1 MSFINTENF
10 PDISFIGNE
19 TIDGLVTQ
27 MINDYLDKYEE
38 ITGERIALAQ
48 ADPNRLILYACANQ
62 IYQAMQ
68 YADHAGKMSFLTYS
82 MGDFLDNLAALRG
95 TNRKQATPA
104 KAQFQ
109 FSIDSALATAIAIPA
124 GTRITNGNDVFFAT
138 DEYAEISIGETS
150 VTVGA
155 TCTTAGAEGNGF
167 APGEF
172 TTLVNTIPYITAVT
186 NTEETYGGAPTESDE
201 DLKERIYK
209 APGSYSTTGPNDAYI
224 YHTKNVSPQIGDVY
238 VDSTN
243 PGEVDVYFVMEDGSI
258 PSASMI
264 AQVQSA
270 LNTRTIRPL
279 TDYVVVQAPT
289 AQTYDIDVTYYISAS
304 DTAAVSTIQ
313 ENVTAAIA
321 AFNDWQTEII
331 GRDINPSQLVQKL
344 MEAGVKR
351 VVVKDP
357 VYTVMG
363 ANKIAQPG
371 TITVN
376 YGGIEND

>member
-48 ADPNRLILYACANQ
+48 ADPYRLILYACAIQ

-82 MGDFLDNLAALRG
+82 NGDFLDNLAALRG
-95 TNRKQATPA
+95 LNRKQATPA
-104 KAQFQ
+104 KAKFT
-109 FSIDSALATAIAIPA
+109 FSIASALATAIAIPA

-150 VTVGA
+150 VTVEA

-172 TTLVNTIPYITAVT
+172 STLVNTIPYITTVS
-186 NTEETYGGAPTESDE
+186 NIEETYGGAPTESDE
-201 DLKERIYK
+201 DLKERIFK
-209 APGSYSTTGPNDAYI
+209 APGGYSTAGPTDAYI
-224 YHTKNVSPQIGDVY
+224 YHTKNVSPQIGDVFA
-238 VDSTN
+238 DSEN
-243 PGEVDVYFVMEDGSI
+243 EGEVDIYFIMDDGTI
-258 PSASMI
+258 PSASVI
-264 AQVQSA
+264 AQVQAA
-270 LNTRTIRPL
+270 LNDRTIRPL
-279 TDYVVVQAPT
+279 TDHVVVQAPT
-289 AQTYDIDVTYYISAS
+289 TETYDIDVTYYISAS
-304 DTAAVSTIQ
+304 DTAAVSAIQ
-313 ENVTAAIA
+313 ENVTAAVA
-321 AFNDWQTEII
+321 AYNAWQTEAI
-331 GRDINPSQLVQKL
+331 GRDINPSYLVQKL

-351 VVVKDP
+351 VVVTDP
-357 VYTVMG
+357 VYTVLG
-363 ANKIAQPG
+363 GKKIAQPG